1 MMAIA
6 RNAPIRNTPI
16 APVDLWRQ
24 LRPDWLVVDRGLVPN
39 RGDGRCLAE
48 SPAES
53 SVESPAESSVETLVK
68 GRLCQLEKFTT
79 DQHPSPST
87 SRPLLLIAQSE
98 PTEFLASFWAALLSG
113 WDIALANPNW
123 GQQEWQS
130 VSQLLQPSLIWPA
143 ALASTL
149 SPFCSFSASLPA
161 SFSDSLSLSP
171 ASPPA
176 ILIPTGGSSGNI
188 KFARHT
194 WHSLTIAAL
203 GFCNHFQPDGGPINA
218 YCVLPL
224 YHVSGLMQAIR
235 TIVSGGQ
242 LFFSPFKSLL
252 SASSQPA
259 SPSLSTYLS
268 STYSSTYLS
277 LVPTQLER
285 LLQANKAAWLSQ
297 FYAVLLGGAPPWR
310 SLISQAIAQQ
320 IPIYLSYG
328 MTETG
333 AMITAARVESSVI
346 LSSDGLSSIDKN
358 TSIFSSGQVLPHA
371 TVHVERDGQGL
382 PSGEVGQIVVRSA
395 AIAQGYYN
403 LPSSAFAS
411 GIFYTDDLGYLD
423 AAGALHITGR
433 SSRKIIS
440 GGENIFPTEVEA
452 ALRSTGQVSDVVV
465 IGLPHPEWGEVV
477 TAIYVP
483 TDDTVSAKSL
493 KQSSQLA
500 QLSRY
505 KHPKQWIAVRH
516 LPRNAQGKVN
526 QSALLAKAA
535 AATDGSSLEKT

>member
-1 MMAIA
+1 MATV
-6 RNAPIRNTPI
+6 RNAPIVP
-16 APVDLWRQ
+16 ADLWRQ
-24 LRPDWLVVDRGLVPN
+24 LRPDWLVVDQCIIPN
-39 RGDGRCLAE
+39 RGDGRSLVERPAE
-48 SPAES
+48 RPIERPIERPAES
-53 SVESPAESSVETLVK
+53 LSENLLESSLESLVR
-68 GRLCQLEKFTT
+68 GRLCQLEKITT
-79 DQHPSPST
+79 DQHPSAST
-87 SRPLLLIAQSE
+87 SRPLLLVAQSD

-113 WDIALANPNW
+113 WNIALANPNW

-130 VSQLLQPSLIWPA
+130 VSQLLQPSLIWPD

-149 SPFCSFSASLPA
+149 SPFISFSFSLPTA
-161 SFSDSLSLSP
+161 FPDSLSSSP

-188 KFARHT
+188 KFACHT
-194 WHSLTIAAL
+194 WHSLTTAAL
-203 GFCNHFQPDGGPINA
+203 GFCNHFQPDGSPVNA

-235 TIVSGGQ
+235 TLVSGGQ

-252 SASSQPA
+252 SISSQPV
-259 SPSLSTYLS
+259 SPSP
-268 STYSSTYLS
+268 STYLS

-285 LLQANKAAWLSQ
+285 LLRANKSVWLSQ
-297 FYAVLLGGAPPWR
+297 FHAVLLGGAPPWH

-333 AMITAARVESSVI
+333 AMVTAARVESSVV
-346 LSSDGLSSIDKN
+346 LSSDELSSIDQN

-371 TVHVERDGQGL
+371 TVRVERDGQGL

-395 AIAQGYYN
+395 AIAQGYYS

-411 GIFYTDDLGYLD
+411 GTFYTDDLGYLD
-423 AAGALHITGR
+423 AAGALHVTGR
-433 SSRKIIS
+433 ASRKIIS
-440 GGENIFPTEVEA
+440 GGENVFPTEVEV

-477 TAIYVP
+477 TAVYVP
-483 TDDTVSAKSL
+483 IDDTVSAESL
-493 KQSSQLA
+493 KRSSKLA

-505 KHPKQWIAVRH
+505 KHPKRWIAVSY
-516 LPRNAQGKVN
+516 LPRNAQGKLN
-526 QSALLAKAA
+526 QSALLAKVSAD
-535 AATDGSSLEKT
+535 TGERLYRSK